1 MPHAR
6 RRTVRV
12 TAIEN
17 QATPQILP
25 LNRRKLLDDGVL
37 GMALF
42 VFTEIMLFAGMISAF
57 VIVKSS
63 APPGTWPPP
72 DQPRLPVASTAL
84 NTAALLLSGVVLTWT
99 YRVFTNRGQ
108 RAAVLPMGIGILLG
122 AFFVVF
128 QGYEW
133 ANLLGQ
139 GLTMRSSQLGA
150 FFYLIV
156 GTHALHA
163 AGALAALLV
172 FWQALR
178 KEALRPSRFRTA
190 LLFWYFVVLMWPVIY
205 WQVYL

>member
-1 MPHAR
+1 M
-6 RRTVRV
+6 

-17 QATPQILP
+17 REAPAVLP
-25 LNRRKLLDDGVL
+25 LNRRKLLDDGVF

-57 VIVKSS
+57 LIVKSS
-63 APPGTWPPP
+63 ALPGEWPPP
-72 DQPRLPVASTAL
+72 NQPRLPVASTAL
-84 NTAALLLSGVVLTWT
+84 NTAALLLSGVVLTWA
-99 YRVFTNRGQ
+99 YRVFSRRGQ

-122 AFFVVF
+122 AFFVAF

-133 ANLLGQ
+133 ISLLGQ
-139 GLTMRSSQLGA
+139 GLTMRSSQMGA

-156 GTHALHA
+156 GAHALHA
-163 AGALAALLV
+163 IGALAALIV

>member
-1 MPHAR
+1 M
-6 RRTVRV
+6 

-17 QATPQILP
+17 PAPQILP

-42 VFTEIMLFAGMISAF
+42 VFTETMLFAGMISAF

-63 APPGTWPPP
+63 ALPGAWPPP
-72 DQPRLPVASTAL
+72 SQPRLPVASTAL
-84 NTAALLLSGVVLTWT
+84 NTVALLLSGVVLTWA
-99 YRVFTNRGQ
+99 YRVFAKRGQ
-108 RAAVLPMGIGILLG
+108 RAAFLPMGIGIALG
-122 AFFVVF
+122 AFFVLF

-133 ANLLGQ
+133 ATLLGQ
-139 GLTMRSSQLGA
+139 GLTLRSSQLGA

-156 GTHALHA
+156 GAHALHA
-163 AGALAALLV
+163 VGALAALLV

-178 KEALRPSRFRTA
+178 REALRPSRFRTA
-190 LLFWYFVVLMWPVIY
+190 LLFWYFVVLVWPVIY

>member
-1 MPHAR
+1 M
-6 RRTVRV
+6 

-17 QATPQILP
+17 SAPQILP

-42 VFTEIMLFAGMISAF
+42 VFTETMLFAGMISAF

-63 APPGTWPPP
+63 ALPGAWPPP
-72 DQPRLPVASTAL
+72 SQPRLPVASTAL
-84 NTAALLLSGVVLTWT
+84 NTVALLLSGVVLTWA
-99 YRVFTNRGQ
+99 YQVFAKRDQ
-108 RAAVLPMGIGILLG
+108 RAAVLPMGIGIALG
-122 AFFVVF
+122 AFFVLF

-133 ANLLGQ
+133 ATLLGQ
-139 GLTMRSSQLGA
+139 GLTLRSSQLGA

-156 GTHALHA
+156 GAHALHA
-163 AGALAALLV
+163 VGALAALLV

-178 KEALRPSRFRTA
+178 REALRPSRFRTA

>member
-1 MPHAR
+1 M
-6 RRTVRV
+6 
-12 TAIEN
+12 TAIEHPD
-17 QATPQILP
+17 TPQILP
-25 LNRRKLLDDGVL
+25 LNRRKLVDDGVL

-42 VFTEIMLFAGMISAF
+42 VLTEIMLFAGMISAF

-63 APPGTWPPP
+63 ALPGDWPPP
-72 DQPRLPVASTAL
+72 NQPRLPVASTAI
-84 NTAALLLSGVVLTWT
+84 NTAALLLSGIVLTWA
-99 YRVFTNRGQ
+99 YRVFSKRGQ
-108 RAAVLPMGIGILLG
+108 RAATPWMGIGILLG

-133 ANLLGQ
+133 VTLLGQ

-163 AGALAALLV
+163 IGALAALIF